1 MSMKTW
7 CTALISCA
15 VLSLSACHDTSS
27 TSPHGASTADAHAI
41 RVGIN
46 AEFAPFE
53 SMDENKN
60 IQGFD
65 VDIMNAMA
73 KAGGFKVKFVNLPW
87 DSLFPSLGT
96 GDVDMLDSAIT
107 ITPERQQSVDFSE
120 PYLSIQQIVLV
131 RHNKHVQSIA
141 DLKKL
146 PKIGVAA
153 GQAADLAAQ
162 KLLGATSSQIA
173 RFDNIS
179 LLLKELENGGVDA
192 AISDNAVIN
201 FYLKHNKNN
210 DFKIVEIPDFPVE
223 HYGFVVK
230 KGDAEKTKMLNA
242 ALKKIHDNGEYA
254 EIEKRYFSK

>member
-1 MSMKTW
+1 MSIKTW

-15 VLSLSACHDTSS
+15 ALSLSACHDKSS
-27 TSPHGASTADAHAI
+27 TQSQEASAETSHI
-41 RVGIN
+41 MRIGIN

-73 KAGGFKVKFVNLPW
+73 KAGGFKVQFVNLPW
-87 DSLFPSLGT
+87 DSLFPSLDT
-96 GDVDMLDSAIT
+96 GDVDILDSAVT
-107 ITPERQQSVDFSE
+107 MTPERLQGMDFSA
-120 PYLSIQQIVLV
+120 PYLSIKQVILV
-131 RHNKHVQSIA
+131 HNNKHVQSIA

-210 DFKIVEIPDFPVE
+210 DFKIVEIPDFPE
-223 HYGFVVK
+223 ENYGFAVK
-230 KGDAEKTKMLNA
+230 KGDVNKIQMLNA